1 MGVPAWY
8 IPVIAVVVATSYFI
22 FIIANVHSET
32 LNYWKGFVMKG
43 MSNAVRIFGY
53 REEFLNHKIDSKT
66 EVATNKRTG
75 RRIFVQSTLNRSS
88 EVKND
93 GKK

>member
-8 IPVIAVVVATSYFI
+8 IPLIAVVVATSYFI

-32 LNYWKGFVMKG
+32 LNYWKGSIMKE

-53 REEFLNHKIDSKT
+53 RVESLNNKIDNKT
-66 EVATNKRTG
+66 EITLNKSSG
-75 RRIFVQSTLNRSS
+75 RRIFIQSTLNRKEST
-88 EVKND
+88 ND
-93 GKK
+93 KK

>member
-8 IPVIAVVVATSYFI
+8 IPLIAVVVATSYFI

-32 LNYWKGFVMKG
+32 LNYWKGSIMKG

-53 REEFLNHKIDSKT
+53 RVESLNNKIDSKS
-66 EVATNKRTG
+66 EDKGTG
-75 RRIFVQSTLNRSS
+75 RRIFIQSTINRQ

-93 GKK
+93 DTK

>member
-8 IPVIAVVVATSYFI
+8 IPIIAVVVATSYFI

-32 LNYWKGFVMKG
+32 LNYWKGCIMKG
-43 MSNAVRIFGY
+43 MSNAVRVFGY
-53 REEFLNHKIDSKT
+53 RVESLNNRIDNKT
-66 EVATNKRTG
+66 EVTLNKSTG
-75 RRIFVQSTLNRSS
+75 RRIFIQATLNRSS

-93 GKK
+93 DKK